1 MIPMATNRTFR
12 KKYLFWAGSI
22 CALLILFALLHC
34 FLPHRLFP
42 QKESRYTPE
51 IDCIYLGDRE
61 ITSECNTAA
70 LLDILQNV
78 TYLKRVFPTG
88 YTTVKQYDDLIQI
101 TIRYVPTTF
110 NDNWVWWNLY
120 LTPRWQYCTHGSFQW
135 MYPICDGEELYNS
148 IISLCQ

>member
-42 QKESRYTPE
+42 QKKSRYTPE
-51 IDCIYLGDRE
+51 IAHIYWGETDV
-61 ITSECNTAA
+61 TAKCDNAA
-70 LLDILQNV
+70 LLDILQQT
-78 TYLKRVFPTG
+78 TYRKRIFPTG
-88 YTTVKQYDDLIQI
+88 YTAVRIQDNLIRITV
-101 TIRYVPTTF
+101 RYVPTAF
-110 NDNWVWWNLY
+110 GDGWDWWDLY
-120 LTPRWQYCTHGSFQW
+120 LTPKWQYCTHGSYQW

-148 IISLCQ
+148 VIALCQ